1 MFYVK
6 EEGKIKDKLK
16 AYFPAKWRDSRE
28 DPYRNTPH
36 YFAKPKV
43 LFALGILVYLIVMG
57 LIQLAY
63 ASFFYTSQT
72 IQQGIQVENVPSF
85 WGTFFS
91 YPLFLQHPIV
101 FLFLS
106 LLMVAV
112 IGFLTMGVHRSY
124 FAMEDLLTAGTNRFE
139 TRRGIY
145 QTYPFMFS
153 LDEKPYD
160 GLPGVPLAHFS
171 MEELVELQDEDQ
183 SLLEQ
188 EKKKLTRRAK
198 LPFGSHAEDKLE
210 KLIMQEQKNQERL
223 DRVPFNVLSE
233 EAYKDKEKFWLALGT
248 EVTNVCCIGITRSG
262 KKVFFAAPVLDS
274 FSRPAGKWNKA
285 SFIVTDLKGE
295 LLLENYTMLKNR
307 GYIIRVLNLINTYQS
322 SAYNPLQLVVE
333 AYQKFLDPE
342 NQYTEVEKSQALDN
356 AQKLLNTIAFTFY
369 ENPDA
374 KEPFWGDNAQL
385 LFVACALVL
394 VEQGIKTGTEDK
406 ITIYSLATMVNEM
419 RSDEILSIDH
429 PFLQEFVSDTQTEEV
444 LFRKYK
450 KHNTLDVFFGE
461 LPAGHPS
468 KILYASIKAASKA
481 DSTIGAIAGHLFS
494 GLKSYLMRG
503 NATLTSHNEFDLEEI
518 GFGEQPTAVF
528 LVIPDQDKS
537 NHALATFFID
547 QSYKV
552 LTDKAFLES
561 VKENKRKCKRPVI
574 YLLDEMGNLPL
585 INDLD
590 TKLTACLGRNIRFFL
605 ILQSFSQLK
614 KYPEGLNDT
623 ILSNC
628 GYMFYIKSPS
638 ETTNDIISKRL
649 NKRNVWK
656 MSRQGR
662 FFSLFKSENES
673 IEKEELMNV
682 TELEQLQFG
691 ENVILRIMT
700 NEDKDE
706 NEITAYPILN
716 RGKHRF
722 HRHYSYL
729 QGYKEM
735 SWEEIPEVND
745 GAHTK
750 VQLGDLV
757 TTLDPNVIFLD
768 EIRRKKEGNAMP
780 ETSVDGITAPSDVRA
795 IEKIQKER
803 EKALYSI
810 YKMTNRQQKCANYYD
825 QASLEL
831 LKTQIKK
838 TIIQEKVYR
847 ETILSMLTNDTL
859 ENFIQTLLPM
869 KSAQHF
875 KKIVQVL
882 HQLEQAA

>member
-1 MFYVK
+1 MRQ
-6 EEGKIKDKLK
+6 EGKLKAKLK
-16 AYFPAKWRDSRE
+16 AYFPVRWRESRE

-36 YFAKPKV
+36 YLAKPKV
-43 LFALGILVYLIVMG
+43 LFILGALAYLFVMG
-57 LIQLAY
+57 LIQLLY
-63 ASFFYTSQT
+63 VLFFYTSQSLK
-72 IQQGIQVENVPSF
+72 QGIYVEKVPRF
-85 WGTFFS
+85 WEIFFS
-91 YPLFLQHPIV
+91 YPLFVQHPV
-101 FLFLS
+101 AFFVLS
-106 LLMVAV
+106 LLVGA
-112 IGFLTMGVHRSY
+112 IIAFLTIGVHRSY
-124 FAMEDLLTAGTNRFE
+124 FAMEDLLTAGTNSFE

-153 LDEKPYD
+153 LDETPYN
-160 GLPGVPLAHFS
+160 GPPGVPLAHFS
-171 MEELVELQDEDQ
+171 MEELVSLQDEDQ
-183 SLLEQ
+183 ELANK
-188 EKKKLTRRAK
+188 EKKKLACRSK
-198 LPFGSHAEDKLE
+198 LPFGSRAENQLE
-210 KLIMQEQKNQERL
+210 KVIMKEQKNKREL
-223 DRVPFNVLSE
+223 DRVPFNVLSD
-233 EAYKDKEKFWLALGT
+233 EAFADKEKFWLALGT

-274 FSRPAGKWNKA
+274 FSRPVDKYDKA

-295 LLLENYTMLKNR
+295 LLLENYTMLKQR
-307 GYIIRVLNLINTYQS
+307 GYKIRVLNLINTYQS

-333 AYQKFLDPE
+333 AYKKFLDPDE
-342 NQYTEVEKSQALDN
+342 QYTEVEKSQALDS
-356 AQKLLNTIAFTFY
+356 AQKLLNTVAFTFY

-429 PFLQEFVSDTQTEEV
+429 PYLQEFVSDTQTDEA

-450 KHNTLDVFFGE
+450 KQNTLDVFFGE

-468 KILYASIKAASKA
+468 KILYASIKSASKA

-494 GLKSYLMRG
+494 GLKAYLMRG
-503 NATLTSHNEFDLEEI
+503 NATLTSQNEFDLEEI

-561 VKENKRKCKRPVI
+561 TKENKRKCKRPVI

-590 TKLTACLGRNIRFFL
+590 SKLTACLGRNIRFFL
-605 ILQSFSQLK
+605 ILQSFSQLE
-614 KYPEGLNDT
+614 KYPEGLKDT

-638 ETTNDIISKRL
+638 ETTNEMISKRL
-649 NKRNVWK
+649 GKRKVWN

-673 IEKEELMNV
+673 LEKEELLNV

-700 NEDKDE
+700 SEDKE
-706 NEITAYPILN
+706 GNELTAYPILN

-722 HRHYSYL
+722 HRHYTYM

-735 SWEEIPEVND
+735 AWEDIPEVNN
-745 GAHTK
+745 GAHTQ
-750 VQLGDLV
+750 VQLDDLV

-768 EIRRKKEGNAMP
+768 EIRRKKERDVMP
-780 ETSVDGITAPSDVRA
+780 EISKDGVTAPGDVRA
-795 IEKIQKER
+795 IEKIQAER
-803 EKALYSI
+803 EKALHSL
-810 YKMTNRQQKCANYYD
+810 YKMTNRQSRCADYYSE
-825 QASLEL
+825 ASMTW

-838 TIIQEKVYR
+838 TIIQEKAYR
-847 ETILSMLTNDTL
+847 DTIVSMLTNGTL

-869 KSAQHF
+869 KSSYHF
-875 KKIVQVL
+875 TKIFQAL
-882 HQLEQAA
+882 HQLEQAAS